1 MKPMTG
7 TYEINYSG
15 EVAEINQRNY
25 MAFTKV
31 FLNFTVYRLAVNST
45 FTRARLGRA
54 TIALATASV
63 ASLLCISQAYGQGC
77 IVARSNGE
85 QGGPESEGGYLAKGD
100 WEFGIGYRHQFSYI
114 HFVGP
119 TEQTYRVQNGNQVE
133 NKINLENFNATYQ
146 ISARFSVTADIP
158 LLTASRHTNNSPIIY
173 TSAGI
178 GDSSILAQGWI
189 WDPREKSSGNIQL
202 GIGLLVPTGK
212 DNVKNTIS
220 SNGVTTTVP
229 VDYSIQPGQGGWGI
243 PWTWVA
249 YKNWRASQL
258 YFNGSYTMMTKDL
271 GARRSNN
278 NNPLTL
284 TQFNAVTDQYLLEG
298 GVAHP
303 LAKVHGLTVLFGP
316 RMEGVP
322 ARNLLP
328 VGDNLGFRRP
338 GFAVSVEPGIQY
350 ARDGNVFSF
359 TVARAIYRDR
369 TRSVPDVLT
378 GGHGDAAFA
387 NWVWLASYTFRARHA
402 DLSHANQAH
411 ANPALPAPT
420 PTRASQL

>member
-1 MKPMTG
+1 MKSSQ
-7 TYEINYSG
+7 ILFS
-15 EVAEINQRNY
+15 VSL
-25 MAFTKV
+25 F
-31 FLNFTVYRLAVNST
+31 
-45 FTRARLGRA
+45 RARWGRVLI
-54 TIALATASV
+54 TLATACAAALIWIPS
-63 ASLLCISQAYGQGC
+63 ASGQGC

-85 QGGPESEGGYLAKGD
+85 QGGPESEGGYLAAGD

-114 HFVGP
+114 HFVGDVIQSYRQQAG
-119 TEQTYRVQNGNQVE
+119 TEVE

-146 ISARFSVTADIP
+146 ISSRFSVTADIP

-178 GDSSILAQGWI
+178 GDGSILAQGWI
-189 WDPREKSSGNIQL
+189 WDPREKTSGNVQL
-202 GIGLLVPTGK
+202 GIGLLLPTGK
-212 DNVKNTIS
+212 DNVQNTVT
-220 SNGVTTTVP
+220 SNGITSTVP

-243 PWTWVA
+243 PWEWVA
-249 YKNWRASQL
+249 YKNWHSNQF

-303 LAKVHGLTVLFGP
+303 LAKVRGLTVLFGP
-316 RMEGVP
+316 RWEGVP

-350 ARDGNVFSF
+350 ARNGNVLSI
-359 TVARAIYRDR
+359 TIARAIYRDR
-369 TRSVPDVLT
+369 TRSEPDVLT

-387 NWVWLASYTFRARHA
+387 NWVWLANYTFRVRHA
-402 DLSHANQAH
+402 DRSHGDQSHAAPSH
-411 ANPALPAPT
+411 AGQSMAKPA
-420 PTRASQL
+420 S